1 MVEFLAFD
9 LNSLDVLV
17 FLNQLGQ
24 VLLPCAFGKQR
35 WKRVQSNTH
44 VEVWCWIRN
53 PMVLDGHEIEA
64 VEPYAEAIDVFGKGL
79 RTRLA
84 IATCD
89 DGIGDAGLNKVLQN

>member
-24 VLLPCAFGKQR
+24 VLLPCTFGKQG
-35 WKRVQSNTH
+35 WKRVQSNTR
-44 VEVWCWIRN
+44 VEVWCWVGD

-64 VEPYAEAIDVFGKGL
+64 VEAYAEVIDVFEEWL

-89 DGIGDAGLNKVLQN
+89 DGIGDTGLNKVLQN